1 MKMRWLIA
9 LVAIGSVLVILP
21 RVSYAA
27 ALDEARQAVQQSG
40 STALETLDRVSD
52 QVADDAKKTI
62 RDAKQRVL
70 ESRENALQS
79 LDKAERGRIAEKE
92 GLATAIEATE
102 KHQAVLREV
111 LDKVPPEAKGA
122 ITHAME
128 VSRHGNDTVRALH
141 AGSVGKDLSGR
152 PDVSKR
158 PAVDRPRT
166 LEQPRDMGRPMPT
179 VPAGPRSGFSPAG
192 R

>member
-1 MKMRWLIA
+1 M
-9 LVAIGSVLVILP
+9 VILP

-27 ALDEARQAVQQSG
+27 ALDETRQTVQHSG

-52 QVADDAKKTI
+52 QVADEAKKSL
-62 RDAKQRVL
+62 RDAKQRIL
-70 ESRENALQS
+70 ESREDALQS
-79 LDKAERGRIAEKE
+79 LDRAEEGRIAEKE

-122 ITHAME
+122 IKHAME
-128 VSRHGNDTVRALH
+128 VSRHGNDTLRALH

-158 PAVDRPRT
+158 PGVDRPRT
-166 LEQPRDMGRPMPT
+166 FEQPRDLGRPMPT
-179 VPAGPRSGFSPAG
+179 VPAGPRGGFGPTG